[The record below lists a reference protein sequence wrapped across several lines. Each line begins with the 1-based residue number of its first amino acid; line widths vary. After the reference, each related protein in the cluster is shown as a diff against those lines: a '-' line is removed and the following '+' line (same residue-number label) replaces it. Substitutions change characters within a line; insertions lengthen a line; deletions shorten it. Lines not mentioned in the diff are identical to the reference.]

1 MPGRKRNWNINTP
14 IRYQMKVERV
24 LRGVSPRPELAEVA
38 AENQTKVWESGSSI
52 YKQIRA
58 IAKDVMSKPDT
69 FVNPAARAQ
78 YYAAIMHYY
87 KEVMVL
93 GVDPGAVRAVL
104 ESKFVGMD
112 FRIFDAILDA
122 LTGAG
127 VPVRRPAERATA

>member
-1 MPGRKRNWNINTP
+1 MAGRKRNWNINTP

-24 LRGVSPRPELAEVA
+24 LRGVSPRPELAETA
-38 AENQTKVWESGSSI
+38 AENQTKVWESGSSL
-52 YKQIRA
+52 YRQIRL
-58 IAKDVMSKPDT
+58 IAKDVMSREDT

-78 YYAAIMHYY
+78 YYAAVMHYY

-93 GVDPGAVRAVL
+93 GVDPGAVRAVI
-104 ESKFVGMD
+104 ESKFAGMD